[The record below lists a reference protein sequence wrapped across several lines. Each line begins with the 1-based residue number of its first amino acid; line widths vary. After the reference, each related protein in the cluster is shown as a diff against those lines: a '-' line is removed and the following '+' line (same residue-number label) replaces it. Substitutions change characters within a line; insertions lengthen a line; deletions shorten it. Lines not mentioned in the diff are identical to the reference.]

1 MSIQDNIVAWRR
13 ASLSARFDLDI
24 DADSPGPAGP
34 AGPTGP
40 TGPAGADG
48 TGGGDANTTFICDPS
63 DFGTPSAGVYTL
75 LDNQTYIVT
84 CTVDLLGDR
93 LVCGAN
99 TTIRGWSS
107 ENCRL
112 KSTGLGATA
121 LITSVYTLPML
132 NLTIE
137 ADVALDLV
145 AVDGNQALDWNG
157 VNFTDCAT
165 VGRIEAYS
173 NVIWV
178 NCALLN
184 SANLTFDGTIGTVG
198 FNGCIFVG
206 IAGQSTIILPA
217 TYVATRRFRIIYSAV
232 VAFGGATGIQVN
244 ASATIPV
251 ESFILDTVAF
261 SGGATYV
268 SGITSDDNKSLW
280 INNTGTAN
288 SASIAAMT
296 MLGNSTVTTVA
307 ATDTPYKVLGTTTLD
322 ASRSQKFSMPANNR
336 LTYDGAIQ
344 REFRCTGIITCI
356 AGNNVQIRTW
366 FAKNGTVIPESQT
379 TSTTDGNGRRENV
392 ALQVIASLVDTDY
405 IEVFVEN
412 TTGTQ
417 DITVEDLNVIIEALN

>member
-1 MSIQDNIVAWRR
+1 MSIQDNIVAWGR

-24 DADSPGPAGP
+24 DDDSLDNGQWANVSFVAVPG
-34 AGPTGP
+34 
-40 TGPAGADG
+40 DL
-48 TGGGDANTTFICDPS
+48 
-63 DFGTPSAGVYTL
+63 GTPEEGVYTL
-75 LDNQTYIVT
+75 EDNRTYIITDV
-84 CTVDLLGDR
+84 VDLTGDR
-93 LVCGAN
+93 IVCGKN

-157 VNFTDCAT
+157 VNFTDCAA
-165 VGRIEAYS
+165 VGLISGFS

-198 FNGCIFVG
+198 FDGCIFVG
-206 IAGQSTIILPA
+206 LAGQSTLILPA
-217 TYVATRRFRIIYSAV
+217 TYTATRRFRIIYSAV
-232 VAFGGATGIQVN
+232 VAFGGATGIQVDP
-244 ASATIPV
+244 AATFPV

-268 SGITSDDNKSLW
+268 SGVTSDDNKSLW
-280 INNTGTAN
+280 INNTGTSN

-296 MLGNSTVTTVA
+296 MLGNTTATTVTAV
-307 ATDTPYKVLGTTTLD
+307 DTPYKVLGTTTLD
-322 ASRSQKFSMPANNR
+322 ASRSQKFSMPASNR

-344 REFRCTGIITCI
+344 REFRCTGIVTCTS
-356 AGNNVQIRTW
+356 GNNVQIRTW
-366 FAKNGTVIPESQT
+366 FAKNGVVIPESQT
-379 TSTTDGNGRRENV
+379 TSTTDGSGRRENV
-392 ALQVIASLVDTDY
+392 AIQVIASLIDTDY
-405 IEVFVEN
+405 IEVFTEN

-417 DITVEDLNVIIEALN
+417 DITVTELNIIIEALN